1 MLHMLQKVENLKG
14 LGQVSIDKI
23 KVASGMIDIHI
34 PIEVMSKD
42 LDEYVDKI
50 VDNFKKYH
58 PQSKLI
64 SVDTR
69 LTLSFGTLNPDFE
82 MSIVIFDEENEEN
95 VEFYDCCAFGIEL
108 KDEQKRQIK
117 QMILDQLSESMFN
130 I

>member
-1 MLHMLQKVENLKG
+1 MLHMLKKVENLKG

-23 KVASGMIDIHI
+23 EVASGMIDIHI
-34 PIEVMSKD
+34 PIEVMSKE
-42 LDEYVDKI
+42 LDKYIDEI
-50 VDNFKKYH
+50 VDNFKQYH

-69 LTLSFGTLNPDFE
+69 LTMSFGSLNPDFE
-82 MSIVIFDEENEEN
+82 MSIVVFDEENETN
-95 VEFYDCCAFGIEL
+95 IEFYDCCAFGIEL
-108 KDEQKRQIK
+108 SDEQKRQIK